1 MLDIPVKDQLNRYL
15 FDSAHVR
22 GELVQVSNT
31 YQEIINNH
39 QYPQA
44 INLLLGELL
53 VATSMLTAL
62 LKFEGNIAV
71 QLQGDGPVS
80 VVVVNGNDKQE
91 LRGVARFEGDI
102 PSQKLTEMFAK
113 GYMVITITPT
123 QGERYQGIVA
133 LDKDTLA
140 ECLEAYFEQSEQLR
154 THFWLRSDGKNAA
167 GMMIQALPD
176 ESDDDDGYDRIR
188 QLTDTI
194 KDDELY
200 TLDENIILNRLYHQ
214 EDVRIFEPQ
223 ALSFV
228 CGCSKERSGRAIIS
242 IGRQEAES
250 IVEEQGQITMHCD
263 YCNTEYL
270 FAEQD
275 IAELFND
282 PEQNAEQLH

>member
-1 MLDIPVKDQLNRYL
+1 VKDQLNRYL
-15 FDSAHVR
+15 FDSANVR
-22 GELVQVSNT
+22 GELVQANKT
-31 YQEIINNH
+31 YQEIKNNH
-39 QYPQA
+39 QYPPV

-80 VVVVNGNDKQE
+80 VVVVNGDDKQQ
-91 LRGVARFEGDI
+91 LRGVARVNGDVT
-102 PSQKLTEMFAK
+102 SSKLTEIFSK

-123 QGERYQGIVA
+123 KGERYQGIVA

-140 ECLEAYFEQSEQLR
+140 ECLEAYFEQSEQLK
-154 THFWLRSDGKNAA
+154 THFWLRCDEENAA

-176 ESDDDDGYDRIR
+176 ESDNDDAYHNLR

-194 KDDELY
+194 KDQELFN
-200 TLDENIILNRLYHQ
+200 LDANTILNRLYHQ
-214 EDVRIFEPQ
+214 EDVRVFDPQ
-223 ALSFV
+223 DLSFV
-228 CGCSKERSGRAIIS
+228 CGCSKERSGTAIIS
-242 IGRQEAES
+242 VGREEAES

-270 FAEQD
+270 FDQQD
-275 IAELFND
+275 IAALFND
-282 PEQNAEQLH
+282 PEENSQQLH